1 MKRSIGAKTVLY
13 PAPVLV
19 VGTYD
24 AEGRPDASTA
34 AWGGICCSKPPC
46 VSVSFRAATMAHGN
60 ILARKA
66 FTVSVPSTEH
76 VREADYFGVV
86 SGRDAD
92 KFAATGLT
100 ATRSTLVDAPYVAE
114 FPLVLECRVVE
125 VHELGLHTQFIGEIL
140 DVKVEE
146 GCFDEAGDIDA
157 GRVAPFFYAFLDG
170 NYYGGAT
177 RIAKAHSVGR
187 EIKAAKE

>member
-19 VGTYD
+19 VGTYN
-24 AEGRPDASTA
+24 AEGRPNVSTA

-46 VSVSFRAATMAHGN
+46 VTVSFRANRLAHAN
-60 ILARKA
+60 IMGRKA

-86 SGRDAD
+86 SGRDVD
-92 KFAATGLT
+92 KFAVTGLT
-100 ATRSTLVDAPYVAE
+100 ATRSSLVDAPYVAE
-114 FPLVLECRVVE
+114 FPLVLECKVIQ
-125 VHELGLHTQFIGEIL
+125 VHELGAHTQFIGEIL
-140 DVKVEE
+140 DAKVEE
-146 GCFDEAGDIDA
+146 DCFDEGGDIDA
-157 GRVAPFFYAFLDG
+157 GRVASFFYAPEDG
-170 NYYGGAT
+170 HYYGGAV

-187 EIKAAKE
+187 EIKESTC

>member
-13 PAPVLV
+13 PTPVLV

-24 AEGRPDASTA
+24 SEGRPNATTA

-46 VSVSFRAATMAHGN
+46 LAVSFRAATMAHGN
-60 ILARKA
+60 IMARKA
-66 FTVSVPSTEH
+66 FTVSVPSAAH

-92 KFAATGLT
+92 KFAVTGMT
-100 ATRSTLVDAPYVAE
+100 PVRSELVDAPYVGE
-114 FPLVLECRVVE
+114 FPLVLECAVLH

-140 DVKVEE
+140 DVKIDEGCLDEE
-146 GCFDEAGDIDA
+146 GDPDA
-157 GRVAPFFYAFLDG
+157 GRIAPFFFAPQDG
-170 NYYGGAT
+170 HYYGRAV
-177 RIAKAHSVGR
+177 RIAKAMSIGR
-187 EIKAAKE
+187 ELKAT